1 MTKSEDRTI
10 TPAIEDYLKTIYVL
24 QQELVAVTTTA
35 IAERLNFAAPSVTN
49 MLKKLA
55 DLHLVHYT
63 PYQGVEL
70 TPAGEKVALEVIRH
84 HRLLELYLIE
94 ALGYSWDQVHD
105 EADRLEHVIS
115 EQFEERIDIALGR
128 PTLDPH
134 GDPIPTKD
142 GNLPAAD
149 ETRLVD
155 LEVGQSAV
163 IVRVA
168 GGADVLRYVASLGLL
183 PQITVHVL
191 DRAPFNGPLTVRVG
205 EERHALGREL
215 AEYIFVAPVMERVKT
230 KGD

>member
-1 MTKSEDRTI
+1 MAKLGDRTI
-10 TPAIEDYLKTIYVL
+10 SPAVEDYLKTIYVL
-24 QQELVAVTTTA
+24 QQELPAVTTTA
-35 IAERLNFAAPSVTN
+35 IAERLEFAAPSVTN

-70 TPAGEKVALEVIRH
+70 TTAGEKIALEVIRH

-134 GDPIPTKD
+134 GDPIPGKD
-142 GNLPAAD
+142 GSLPLTEEA
-149 ETRLVD
+149 RLVD
-155 LEVGQSAV
+155 MEVGQSAV
-163 IVRVA
+163 IARVA

-183 PQITVHVL
+183 PQVTVRLL
-191 DRAPFNGPLTVRVG
+191 DRAPFNGPLTVQVG
-205 EERHALGREL
+205 EEKHALGRE
-215 AEYIFVAPVMERVKT
+215 AAGYIFVTPLALPADIEK
-230 KGD
+230 

>member
-1 MTKSEDRTI
+1 MPKQADRTI

-24 QQELVAVTTTA
+24 QQELPVVTTTA
-35 IAERLNFAAPSVTN
+35 IAERLGFAAPSVTN

-70 TPAGEKVALEVIRH
+70 TAAGGKIALEVIRH

-134 GDPIPTKD
+134 GDPIPAKD
-142 GNLPAAD
+142 GTLPPAE

-155 LEVGQSAV
+155 LEAGQSAV
-163 IVRVA
+163 VARVA
-168 GGADVLRYVASLGLL
+168 GGADLLRYVGSLGLL
-183 PQITVHVL
+183 PQATVRVL
-191 DRAPFNGPLTVRVG
+191 DRAPFNGPLTVQVG
-205 EERHALGREL
+205 VERHALGREV
-215 AEYIFVAPVMERVKT
+215 AGYIFVTPLAQPANT
-230 KGD
+230 GN

>member
-1 MTKSEDRTI
+1 MAKLEDRTI
-10 TPAIEDYLKTIYVL
+10 SPAVEDYLKTIYVL
-24 QQELVAVTTTA
+24 QQELPAVTTTA
-35 IAERLNFAAPSVTN
+35 IAERLEFAAPSVTN

-63 PYQGVEL
+63 PYQGVAL
-70 TPAGEKVALEVIRH
+70 TAAGEKIALEVIRH

-134 GDPIPTKD
+134 GDPIPGKD
-142 GNLPAAD
+142 GSLPPAE

-155 LEVGQSAV
+155 MEVGQSAV
-163 IVRVA
+163 IARVA
-168 GGADVLRYVASLGLL
+168 GGADVLRYVGSLGLL
-183 PQITVHVL
+183 PQTTVHVL
-191 DRAPFNGPLTVRVG
+191 DKAPFNGPLTIQVG
-205 EERHALGREL
+205 ETERALGREL
-215 AEYIFVAPVMERVKT
+215 AGYIFVRL
-230 KGD
+230 

>member
-1 MTKSEDRTI
+1 MTKQDDRTI
-10 TPAIEDYLKTIYVL
+10 TPAMEDYLKTIYAL
-24 QQELVAVTTTA
+24 QQELPVVTTTA

-55 DLHLVHYT
+55 ELHLVHYT

-70 TPAGEKVALEVIRH
+70 TAAGEKIALEVIRH

-142 GNLPAAD
+142 GNLPVAD
-149 ETRLVD
+149 EMRLVD
-155 LEVGQSAV
+155 MEVGQSAV
-163 IVRVA
+163 IARVA

-183 PQITVHVL
+183 PQAAVRVL
-191 DRAPFNGPLTVRVG
+191 DKAPFNGPLMVQVG
-205 EERHALGREL
+205 EEKHALGREV
-215 AEYIFVAPVMERVKT
+215 AGYIFVTPLAQPASIEK
-230 KGD
+230 